1 MKKIVPKDAH
11 LIPKEA
17 KQVFKGTIFDVYHWE
32 QEMFDGS
39 FETFEM
45 LRRPDAVA
53 IVAIKGDKLVV
64 VEEHQPNNAHW
75 HAIPAGRHDVP
86 GETQLQAA
94 KRELTEETGMVFKQ
108 WRLIDVVQP
117 VEKIEW
123 FVYVY
128 LATEFERSV
137 EQKHDKGEKITVKEM
152 TLDEYH
158 ELKKYGKVRYWFK
171 QLEEAESISELLS
184 LPEFKGKEIDL

>member
-1 MKKIVPKDAH
+1 MKKIVPKNAH
-11 LIPKEA
+11 LIPKDAER
-17 KQVFKGTIFDVYHWE
+17 VFNGTIFDVYHWQ

-45 LRRPDAVA
+45 LRRSDAVA
-53 IVAIKGDKLVV
+53 VVAIKDGKLVV
-64 VEEHQPNNAHW
+64 VEEEQPNNAHW
-75 HAIPAGRHDVP
+75 HAIPAGRHDVA

-94 KRELTEETGMVFKQ
+94 QRELAEEAGMTFTN

-128 LATEFERSV
+128 LATDFFAAV
-137 EQKHDKGEKITVKEM
+137 EQKHDAGEKIIVKELS
-152 TLDEYH
+152 LDQYH
-158 ELKKYGKVRYWFK
+158 DLKNHGKVRYWSK
-171 QLEEAESISELLS
+171 QLEEAKSIDELLV
-184 LPEFKGKEIDL
+184 LPEFEGKEMEV